1 MTGYD
6 KPTPHLSDERVDQ
19 LWKATA
25 PRVAQSALVTRRRVQ
40 VMALAAGLLVV
51 LGVGLGLGLRSRVP
65 TVELAEGQLS
75 VGPAQL
81 SLPDRSTI
89 ALEPLARVQLEHAQS
104 DEVRLALTGGRAR
117 FSVTKNKARSFH
129 VLSRGVDVRVVGTRF
144 VVEDL
149 GDGVLVS
156 VEEGVVEVRSGE
168 ELRRLTAGQS
178 WRASALPPPPVEH
191 ASAAPPA
198 PPPEPLEAEPAV
210 VDDAPAK
217 EAVTTR
223 PPRSA
228 PARHHGGGA
237 NGAGQ
242 ATPMHTVDAPQ
253 TPPPA
258 PTGPG
263 ADDLF
268 RAGLE
273 ARRAGRSHEARG
285 AWQTFLNAYPDDAR
299 AGLASFE
306 LGRIEMDVEHDALAS
321 LTALQRALA
330 VAPQAAFAE
339 DALARVVQLYDQRH
353 DGASC
358 TAAKSRYLSRYPHG
372 TYAASLASLCGH

>member
-1 MTGYD
+1 MSGYD

-25 PRVAQSALVTRRRVQ
+25 PRVAQSALVSRRRFQ
-40 VMALAAGLLVV
+40 VMALAAGLLVI
-51 LGVGLGLGLRSRVP
+51 LGVGVGLGLRSRVP
-65 TVELAEGQLS
+65 SLELVEGQLAA
-75 VGPAQL
+75 GPAQL
-81 SLPDRSTI
+81 SLPDRSTV
-89 ALEPLARVQLEHAQS
+89 ALEPLAKVQLEHAQS

-129 VLSRGVDVRVVGTRF
+129 VLTRGVDVRVVGTRF

-156 VEEGVVEVRSGE
+156 VEEGIVEVRSGD

-198 PPPEPLEAEPAV
+198 PPPAEPLEDEADAELLAV
-210 VDDAPAK
+210 DAPAK
-217 EAVTTR
+217 EPVAPR
-223 PPRSA
+223 PSHPTPSHRHVQPANAA
-228 PARHHGGGA
+228 PPIH
-237 NGAGQ
+237 
-242 ATPMHTVDAPQ
+242 PVDAPL
-253 TPPPA
+253 TPPA
-258 PTGPG
+258 PTGPT
-263 ADDLF
+263 ADELF

-273 ARRAGRSHEARG
+273 ARRAGRSHEAKT
-285 AWQTFLNAYPDDAR
+285 AWQTFLGTFPDDAR

-306 LGRIEMDVEHDALAS
+306 LGRLEMDVDHDALAS

-330 VAPQAAFAE
+330 VAPNAAFAE
-339 DALARVVQLYDQRH
+339 DALARTVQLYEQRH
-353 DGASC
+353 DVAAC
-358 TAAKSRYLSRYPHG
+358 NAAKRRYLSRYPQG
-372 TYAASLASLCGH
+372 TYAVSLASLCAH